1 MKLVDIL
8 VISFRNLSQRSLRS
22 WLTILGI
29 VIGVAA
35 VVSMLSIGE
44 GMRNSINSQLSVFG
58 QDLIMVTSGSVR
70 TGGGD
75 ITGIIRAFMSAR
87 GMISLSEKD
96 VETIRSVEGV
106 KDVEGIII
114 GINFASYG
122 NEKFSVMIR
131 GIDPNK
137 WRRMINL
144 EIEEGRDFLPNE
156 RRVVILGS
164 RIAKE
169 MFSQKILVDSQIT
182 VGGVPFRVIGI
193 LKESGAQMG
202 LLDNAI
208 FMNIKDAREIIPNIE
223 KDKYSLINVK
233 IEDASS
239 IDDIILKI
247 DKALMTK
254 RKETPDKKTYTI
266 ISAKQI
272 AQTVNMIISSM
283 NLFLGGIAGVSL
295 IVGAVGISNTMFTS
309 VMERTRQIGTLKALG
324 AKNSEIMKMF
334 LFESALIG
342 FVGGLMGISIGFIT
356 TGLLNEFSFRIFS
369 APGMN
374 ISSAIITPQ
383 LIFIGLFFATVI
395 GALSGL
401 IPAKRAAELEPV
413 EALRYE

>member
-1 MKLVDIL
+1 MKLLDIL

-35 VVSMLSIGE
+35 IVSMLSIGE
-44 GMRNSINSQLSVFG
+44 GMKKSINSQLSVFG
-58 QDLIMVTSGSVR
+58 QDLVMITSGSVR

-75 ITGIIRAFMSAR
+75 ITGIIRAFTSAR
-87 GMISLSEKD
+87 GTFTLSEKD
-96 VETIRSVEGV
+96 VEIIRSIEGV
-106 KDVEGIII
+106 KDVEGILI
-114 GINFASYG
+114 GTNFALYG

-131 GIDPNK
+131 GVDPTK

-144 EIEEGRDFLPNE
+144 EVEEGRDFLPNE
-156 RRVVILGS
+156 KRVVVLGS

-169 MFSQKILVDSQIT
+169 VFSNKIPVDSQIT
-182 VGGVPFRVIGI
+182 VGGISFRVIGI

-202 LLDNAI
+202 LLDNTI

-233 IEDASS
+233 IEDASN
-239 IDDIILKI
+239 IDDIVLKI
-247 DKALMTK
+247 DEALMTK

-272 AQTVNMIISSM
+272 AQTVKMIISSM

-295 IVGAVGISNTMFTS
+295 VVGAVGIANTMFTS
-309 VMERTRQIGTLKALG
+309 VIERTRQIGTLKALG

-342 FVGGLMGISIGFIT
+342 FVGGLIGIFAGFIA
-356 TGLLNEFSFRIFS
+356 TGLLNEFSVRMFS
-369 APGMN
+369 APGMRM
-374 ISSAIITPQ
+374 SSAIITPD
-383 LIFIGLFFATVI
+383 LILLGLSFATII

>member
-44 GMRNSINSQLSVFG
+44 GMRSSIISQLSVFG
-58 QDLIMVTSGSVR
+58 PDIVMVMPGSSR

-75 ITGIIRAFMSAR
+75 ITGLIRAVLSTR
-87 GMISLSEKD
+87 GMRTLSDKD
-96 VETIRSVEGV
+96 IEAIKSVEGV
-106 KDVEGIII
+106 KDVEGEVI
-114 GINFASYG
+114 GAGFVTYNAERMSAT
-122 NEKFSVMIR
+122 IR
-131 GIDPNK
+131 GVDPNK
-137 WRRMINL
+137 WREMLNV
-144 EIEEGRDFLPNE
+144 EIGDGRDFQPNE
-156 RRVVILGS
+156 RRVVILGY
-164 RIAKE
+164 RIANE
-169 MFSQKILVDSQIT
+169 MFSQPISVESQIT
-182 VGGVPFRVIGI
+182 IGGISFRVIGI
-193 LKESGAQMG
+193 LKESGGQMG
-202 LLDNAI
+202 VLDNVI
-208 FMNIKDAREIIPNIE
+208 FMNIKDARDVLTNIE

-233 IEDASS
+233 IADVSQV
-239 IDDIILKI
+239 DDIVSRI
-247 DKALMTK
+247 DEALMRE

-295 IVGAVGISNTMFTS
+295 IVGAVGIANTMFTS

-342 FVGGLMGISIGFIT
+342 FVGGLIGIFAGFIV
-356 TGLLNEFSFRIFS
+356 TGLLNEFSIRMFS
-369 APGMN
+369 APGMRM
-374 ISSAIITPQ
+374 SSAIITPD
-383 LIFIGLFFATVI
+383 LIILGLSFATII

>member
-75 ITGIIRAFMSAR
+75 ITGIIRAFMSTR

-106 KDVEGIII
+106 KGVEGIII

-156 RRVVILGS
+156 RRVVIFGS

-202 LLDNAI
+202 LLDNTI

-247 DKALMTK
+247 DEALMTK

-342 FVGGLMGISIGFIT
+342 FVGGLMGISTGFIT

-369 APGMN
+369 APGMRM
-374 ISSAIITPQ
+374 SSAIITPQ

>member
-44 GMRNSINSQLSVFG
+44 GMRSSITSQLSVFG
-58 QDLIMVTSGSVR
+58 PDIVMVMPGSSR
-70 TGGGD
+70 RGGGD
-75 ITGIIRAFMSAR
+75 ITGLIRAVLSMR
-87 GMISLSEKD
+87 GMITLSDKD
-96 VETIRSVEGV
+96 IDAIKSVEGV
-106 KDVEGIII
+106 KDVEGEVI
-114 GINFASYG
+114 GMSFVTYNAERMSAT
-122 NEKFSVMIR
+122 IR

-137 WRRMINL
+137 WREMLNV
-144 EIEEGRDFLPNE
+144 EIEDGRDFQPNE
-156 RRVVILGS
+156 RRVAILGY
-164 RIAKE
+164 RIANE
-169 MFSQKILVDSQIT
+169 MFSQPISVESQIT
-182 VGGVPFRVIGI
+182 IGGISFRVIGI
-193 LKESGAQMG
+193 LKESGGQMG
-202 LLDNAI
+202 VLDNVI
-208 FMNIKDAREIIPNIE
+208 FMNIKDARDVLTNIE

-233 IEDASS
+233 IADASQV
-239 IDDIILKI
+239 DDIVSRI
-247 DKALMTK
+247 DEVLMK
-254 RKETPDKKTYTI
+254 ERKETSEKKTYTI

-272 AQTVNMIISSM
+272 AQTVNMIVSSM

-295 IVGAVGISNTMFTS
+295 VVGAVGIANTMFTS

-324 AKNSEIMKMF
+324 AKNSEIMKIF

-342 FVGGLMGISIGFIT
+342 FVGGLMGISTGFIT

-374 ISSAIITPQ
+374 TSSAIITPQ
-383 LIFIGLFFATVI
+383 LIFIGLLFATVI